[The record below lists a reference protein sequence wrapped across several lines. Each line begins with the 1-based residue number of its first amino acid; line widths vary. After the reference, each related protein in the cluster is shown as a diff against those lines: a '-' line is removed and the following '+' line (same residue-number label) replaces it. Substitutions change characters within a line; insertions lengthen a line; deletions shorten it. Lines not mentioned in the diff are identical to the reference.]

1 MFSRT
6 GNYVIL
12 AHACR
17 NKSTYGMALSMVFM
31 WTCGDIFK
39 TSYFYLRQ
47 TPPQFFICG
56 SLQVGEQGIAG
67 NRVIR
72 NSGKLREI
80 IESSGHESKFRDRGI
95 ILD

>member
-1 MFSRT
+1 
-6 GNYVIL
+6 
-12 AHACR
+12 
-17 NKSTYGMALSMVFM
+17 MVFM

-80 IESSGHESKFRDRGI
+80 IESSGHEIEG
-95 ILD
+95 